1 MSQAD
6 PVSMLVIYKAKPG
19 AEKALYS
26 LVEKHWPTLNS
37 LGLVTPEPPKIW
49 RATGKDGSVSWVE
62 IFQWKDGSS
71 SGVAHQSPEVMSIWE
86 PMGAVLEDLQL
97 LQIEPVNTNIEG
109 R

>member
-1 MSQAD
+1 MSQSD
-6 PVSMLVIYKAKPG
+6 PVTMLVIYKAKPG
-19 AEKALYS
+19 AEDALYS

-37 LGLVTPEPPKIW
+37 LGLVTEVPPKIW

-71 SGVAHQSPEVMSIWE
+71 SDVAHQSPEVMSIWE

-97 LQIEPVNTNIEG
+97 HQIESVNTNIEG